1 MFTIFLKQITTTLE
15 MRCCTTTSKWKW
27 GGGAS
32 GSCGKY
38 FPYSISQTEVSDGG
52 KNTPMLSLI
61 RNNDKQVLLSQMQMQ
76 NLEYP
81 PPCFN
86 ARGDD
91 VAWHH
96 SVKMQS
102 NFWNSRQHQ
111 WLGEMWHIV
120 ERKQTGSH
128 LYARLP
134 DVDTLPDFVWI
145 QRKCIPDTDL
155 HLLMHSATN
164 RTKDR

>member
-1 MFTIFLKQITTTLE
+1 MRWYFKWFVRGIFGQAEKETPFSALQVTWCTIGSHDILIKQITTTLE
-15 MRCCTTTSKWKW
+15 IQCYITTSKWKW
-27 GGGAS
+27 VGGAS
-32 GSCGKY
+32 RSCGKY
-38 FPYSISQTEVSDGG
+38 FTYNTSQTEVSDGG

-61 RNNDKQVLLSQMQMQ
+61 RNNDKQLLLLQMQIQ

-102 NFWNSRQHQ
+102 FC
-111 WLGEMWHIV
+111 
-120 ERKQTGSH
+120 SH
-128 LYARLP
+128 VL
-134 DVDTLPDFVWI
+134 
-145 QRKCIPDTDL
+145 
-155 HLLMHSATN
+155 SAFQ
-164 RTKDR
+164 K